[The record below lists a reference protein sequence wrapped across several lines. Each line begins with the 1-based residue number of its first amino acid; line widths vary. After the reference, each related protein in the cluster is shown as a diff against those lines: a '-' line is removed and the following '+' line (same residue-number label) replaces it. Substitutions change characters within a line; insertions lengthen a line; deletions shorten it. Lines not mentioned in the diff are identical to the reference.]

1 MKIGKSLLSMFLF
14 FPDQNLILVAI
25 PVIFEKDGQIRV
37 VLDIMNNGVTDVV
50 LNPGASTEKTNI
62 PAVEVCLVVSLTQF

>member
-1 MKIGKSLLSMFLF
+1 M
-14 FPDQNLILVAI
+14 ILVAI

-37 VLDIMNNGVTDVV
+37 VLDIMNNGVTDVI

-62 PAVEVCLVVSLTQF
+62 PAVEVS